1 LCAGDGE
8 FVVVVCVQV
17 TVSLVIMSAY
27 VEVVNELIRAVQ
39 SRRRHIKIVKLS
51 VDVVASS
58 LQSTLLTTLQA
69 TPSSIN
75 HVLFL
80 LPW

>member
-1 LCAGDGE
+1 MCAGDGE